1 MWKNTVQPDRPQM
14 TVWGLRFACWIP
26 KAINTHSQYST
37 HCFSTATMVA
47 RTLLN
52 VTLYVNCLSCYTP
65 DWGLVAKRLLFTELP
80 YYVILF
86 SLIRVTGSSHLKPP
100 FPLPAVISL
109 IIFTVECKLWKYS
122 LHGLPCH
129 AVNLNIPD
137 GALAT
142 AISGT
147 FRGAFGNVEAN

>member
-1 MWKNTVQPDRPQM
+1 MQTRVLEKFKTYILNPVTFFFSKILSFFEITWKNNVEPDRLQM
-14 TVWGLRFACWIP
+14 STRLIRFACWIP

-109 IIFTVECKLWKYS
+109 IIFTVECKL
-122 LHGLPCH
+122 
-129 AVNLNIPD
+129 
-137 GALAT
+137 
-142 AISGT
+142 
-147 FRGAFGNVEAN
+147 